1 MPKVRIK
8 SLPTAAQ
15 GGTFPING
23 AMFPYAG
30 TPSANPYG
38 IISSH
43 TTEEDKNINDSVKP
57 IEPDKA
63 NIEAE
68 EGEVLFKGDRGIF
81 KIIGKKHSEGGTPLK
96 VDQGD
101 FIFSDKK
108 DLAITKDEADTFDFT
123 YRKGGKRNNTPAE
136 ILKNEVDMKG
146 YNKFLTILNDP
157 KTSTTEKNTASLMLG
172 KMMEKI
178 GQVQYLQEGKKGFPT
193 GLPQTAQGTAPVV
206 DPALQDQQKE
216 QGQFAYGGNYKMD
229 PGGPFAPYLHTPK
242 PFQPNYSFNYN
253 IDVPKPDD
261 QVIPGVTVPTDYNRQ
276 APLEQPTYGF
286 KKASTPQPFIPDQGY
301 NPGKTEWSGME
312 KLSAAL
318 PGLTALSMPTY
329 YDMLQQNHTPNVRL
343 DRIDNQQDINAIQQS
358 SRIGQRELFE
368 NMDAKTAAGN
378 AGFLRGQELQ
388 AIDQSH
394 HQTNVENT
402 QIANQETMVNAQ
414 NQMQDQGFNLSNQR
428 QTFTNNV
435 RARQLRNEAIAN
447 GATQSFNN
455 ASAVQHNLESL
466 DQHMAAANLPFLT
479 NVYYD
484 KQGKVLGQ
492 GKWDD
497 LGADKQAQ
505 VAYKGQQ
512 GPIGLNGNRM
522 PTFTGFGSLDS
533 IGVTSRAMNNGMQY
547 QQQIIQGLT
556 KAMNSGDPRAM
567 AYAAKVMSDMFKPNA
582 HGYNSYQEM
591 MSAMFPFQQ
600 IPTR

>member
-57 IEPDKA
+57 IEPDEA

-81 KIIGKKHSEGGTPLK
+81 KITGKKHSEGGTPLK
-96 VDQGD
+96 VEQGD

-108 DLAITKDEADTFDFT
+108 DLAITKDEADTFDFK

-157 KTSTTEKNTASLMLG
+157 KTSTTEKNTAGLMLG

-193 GLPQTAQGTAPVV
+193 GLPQTAQGTAPVI
-206 DPALQDQQKE
+206 DPALQDQQRE

-229 PGGPFAPYLHTPK
+229 SGGPIK
-242 PFQPNYSFNYN
+242 
-253 IDVPKPDD
+253 VPKPSD
-261 QVIPGVTVPTDYNRQ
+261 QIIPGVTVPLDYDKT

-286 KKASTPQPFIPDQGY
+286 KIPSTPQPFMPDQGY
-301 NPGKTEWSGME
+301 NPGKTQWNGME

-329 YDMLQQNHTPNVRL
+329 YDMLQQNHTPNIRL

-378 AGFLRGQELQ
+378 AGFMRGQELQ

-394 HQTNVENT
+394 HQTNVMNT
-402 QIANQETMVNAQ
+402 QIANQETMTNAQ
-414 NQMQDQGFNLSNQR
+414 NQLQDQGFNLSNQK

-435 RARQLRNEAIAN
+435 RARQFRNEAIAN

-455 ASAVQHNLESL
+455 AQAVQRNLESL

-497 LGADKQAQ
+497 LSSDKQAQ

-512 GPIGLNGNRM
+512 GPMGLNANRM

-547 QQQIIQGLT
+547 QQQIVQTLT
-556 KAMNSGDPRAM
+556 KAMNSGDPRSM
-567 AYAAKVMSDMFKPNA
+567 ALAAKVMSDMFKPNA

-600 IPTR
+600 VPIR